1 MKHNCLNLRLSILLI
16 AIAIILFYPNL
27 SFALFENKGQVTIIT
42 IDGKLEKFDVE
53 FARSE
58 AEKATGLMFREHL
71 AYDAGMLFMWT
82 TSSVRQFWMKN
93 TLINLDILFIDSD
106 YRVVHI
112 EKNAKKD
119 SSRIISS
126 ILPVK
131 YVLEIKAGQ
140 SQLRKI
146 TPGALLSA
154 KNLPICC

>member
-1 MKHNCLNLRLSILLI
+1 MKHHSIKLNLIVFLF
-16 AIAIILFYPNL
+16 AIILFYPNF
-27 SFALFENKGQVTIIT
+27 SFALFESKGQVEIVTT
-42 IDGKLEKFDVE
+42 DGKLQKFNVE

-58 AEKATGLMFREHL
+58 AEKAIGLMFRERL
-71 AYDAGMLFMWT
+71 ADDEGMLFMWN
-82 TSSVRQFWMKN
+82 TSSLRQFWMRN

-112 EKNAKKD
+112 EESAQKG
-119 SSRIISS
+119 SLRIISS
-126 ILPVK
+126 LLPVQ
-131 YVLEIKAGQ
+131 YVLEINAGQ

>member
-1 MKHNCLNLRLSILLI
+1 MKHHSIKLNLIVFL
-16 AIAIILFYPNL
+16 IAIILFYPNF
-27 SFALFENKGQVTIIT
+27 SFALFERKGQVEIVTT
-42 IDGKLEKFDVE
+42 DGKLQKFNVE

-58 AEKATGLMFREHL
+58 AEKAIGLMFRERL
-71 AYDAGMLFMWT
+71 ADDEGMLFMWN
-82 TSSVRQFWMKN
+82 TSSLRQFWMRN

-112 EKNAKKD
+112 EESAQKG
-119 SSRIISS
+119 SLRIISS
-126 ILPVK
+126 LLPVQ
-131 YVLEIKAGQ
+131 YVLEINAGQ

>member
-1 MKHNCLNLRLSILLI
+1 MKHHSIKLNLIVFLF
-16 AIAIILFYPNL
+16 AIILFYPNF
-27 SFALFENKGQVTIIT
+27 SFALFERKGQVEIATT
-42 IDGKLEKFDVE
+42 DGKLQKFNVE

-58 AEKATGLMFREHL
+58 AEKATGLMFRERL
-71 AYDAGMLFMWT
+71 ADDKGMLFMWN
-82 TSSVRQFWMKN
+82 TSSLRQFWMKN

-112 EKNAKKD
+112 EESAQKG
-119 SSRIISS
+119 SLRIISS
-126 ILPVK
+126 LLPVQ
-131 YVLEIKAGQ
+131 YVLEINAGQ

>member
-1 MKHNCLNLRLSILLI
+1 MKHHSIKLNLIVFLF
-16 AIAIILFYPNL
+16 AIILFYPNF
-27 SFALFENKGQVTIIT
+27 SFALFERKGQVEIVTT
-42 IDGKLEKFDVE
+42 DGKLQKFNVE

-58 AEKATGLMFREHL
+58 AEKAIGLMFRERL
-71 AYDAGMLFMWT
+71 ADDEGMLFMWN
-82 TSSVRQFWMKN
+82 TSSLRQFWMRN

-112 EKNAKKD
+112 EESAQKG
-119 SSRIISS
+119 SLRIISS
-126 ILPVK
+126 LLPVQ
-131 YVLEIKAGQ
+131 YVLEINAGQ

>member
-1 MKHNCLNLRLSILLI
+1 MKHHSIKLNLIVFLF
-16 AIAIILFYPNL
+16 AIILFYPNF
-27 SFALFENKGQVTIIT
+27 SFALFERKGQVEIVTT
-42 IDGKLEKFDVE
+42 DGKLQKFNVE

-58 AEKATGLMFREHL
+58 AEKATGLMFRDRL
-71 AYDAGMLFMWT
+71 ADDEGMLFIWN
-82 TSSVRQFWMKN
+82 TSSLRQFWMRN

-112 EKNAKKD
+112 EESAQKG
-119 SSRIISS
+119 SLRIISS
-126 ILPVK
+126 LLPVQ
-131 YVLEIKAGQ
+131 YVLEINAGQ

>member
-1 MKHNCLNLRLSILLI
+1 MKHYSIKLNLIVFLF
-16 AIAIILFYPNL
+16 AIILFYPNF
-27 SFALFENKGQVTIIT
+27 SFALFERKGQVEIATT
-42 IDGKLEKFDVE
+42 DGKLQKFNVE

-58 AEKATGLMFREHL
+58 AEKAKGLMFRERL
-71 AYDAGMLFMWT
+71 ADDEGMLFMWN
-82 TSSVRQFWMKN
+82 TSSLRQFWMKN

-112 EKNAKKD
+112 EESAQKG
-119 SSRIISS
+119 SLRIISS
-126 ILPVK
+126 LLPVQ
-131 YVLEIKAGQ
+131 YVLEINAGQ

>member
-1 MKHNCLNLRLSILLI
+1 MKHHSIKINLIVFLF
-16 AIAIILFYPNL
+16 AIILFYPNF
-27 SFALFENKGQVTIIT
+27 SFALFERKGQVEIATT
-42 IDGKLEKFDVE
+42 DGKLQKFNVE

-58 AEKATGLMFREHL
+58 AEKATGLMFRERL
-71 AYDAGMLFMWT
+71 ADDEGMLFMWN
-82 TSSVRQFWMKN
+82 TSSLRQFWMKN

-112 EKNAKKD
+112 EESAQKG
-119 SSRIISS
+119 SLRIISS
-126 ILPVK
+126 LLPVQ
-131 YVLEIKAGQ
+131 YVLEINAGQ

>member
-1 MKHNCLNLRLSILLI
+1 MKHHSIKLNLIIFLF
-16 AIAIILFYPNL
+16 AIILFYPNF
-27 SFALFENKGQVTIIT
+27 SFALFERKGQVEIATT
-42 IDGKLEKFDVE
+42 DGKLQKFNVE

-58 AEKATGLMFREHL
+58 AEKATGLMFRERL
-71 AYDAGMLFMWT
+71 ADDEGMLFMWN
-82 TSSVRQFWMKN
+82 TSSLRQFWMKN

-112 EKNAKKD
+112 EESAQKG
-119 SSRIISS
+119 SLRIISS
-126 ILPVK
+126 LLPVQ
-131 YVLEIKAGQ
+131 YVLEINAGQ

>member
-1 MKHNCLNLRLSILLI
+1 MKLNSLNLRLSVFLI
-16 AIAIILFYPNL
+16 VTAIIFFYPDF
-27 SFALFENKGQVTIIT
+27 SFALFENKGQVTIVT
-42 IDGKLEKFDVE
+42 VDGKFEKIDVE
-53 FARSE
+53 FALSE
-58 AEKATGLMFREHL
+58 VEKAKGLMFRERL
-71 AYDAGMLFMWT
+71 GDDEGMLFMWN

-112 EKNAKKD
+112 EKSAKKG
-119 SSRIISS
+119 SSRIFSS
-126 ILPVK
+126 IFPVK
-131 YVLEIKAGQ
+131 YVLEINAGQ

>member
-1 MKHNCLNLRLSILLI
+1 MKHYSIKLNLIVFLF
-16 AIAIILFYPNL
+16 AIILFYPNF
-27 SFALFENKGQVTIIT
+27 SFALFERKGQVEIATT
-42 IDGKLEKFDVE
+42 DGKLQKFNVE

-58 AEKATGLMFREHL
+58 AEKATGLMFRERL
-71 AYDAGMLFMWT
+71 ADDEGMLFMWN
-82 TSSVRQFWMKN
+82 TSSLRQFWMKN

-112 EKNAKKD
+112 EESAQKG
-119 SSRIISS
+119 SLRIISS
-126 ILPVK
+126 LLPVQ
-131 YVLEIKAGQ
+131 YVLEINAGQ

>member
-1 MKHNCLNLRLSILLI
+1 MKHHSIKLNLIVFLF
-16 AIAIILFYPNL
+16 AIILFYPNF
-27 SFALFENKGQVTIIT
+27 SFALFERKGQVEIVTT
-42 IDGKLEKFDVE
+42 DGKLQKFNVE

-58 AEKATGLMFREHL
+58 AEKATGLMFRERL
-71 AYDAGMLFMWT
+71 ADDEGMLFMWN
-82 TSSVRQFWMKN
+82 TSSLRQFWMKN

-112 EKNAKKD
+112 EESAQKG
-119 SSRIISS
+119 SLRIISS
-126 ILPVK
+126 LLPVQ
-131 YVLEIKAGQ
+131 YVLEINAGQ

>member
-1 MKHNCLNLRLSILLI
+1 MKHHSVKLNLIVFLF
-16 AIAIILFYPNL
+16 AIILFYPNF
-27 SFALFENKGQVTIIT
+27 SFALFERKGQVEIATT
-42 IDGKLEKFDVE
+42 DGKLQKFNVE

-58 AEKATGLMFREHL
+58 AEKAKGLMFRERL
-71 AYDAGMLFMWT
+71 ADDEGMLFMWN
-82 TSSVRQFWMKN
+82 TSSLRQFWMKN

-112 EKNAKKD
+112 EESAQKG
-119 SSRIISS
+119 SLRIISS
-126 ILPVK
+126 LLPVQ
-131 YVLEIKAGQ
+131 YVLEINAGQ

>member
-1 MKHNCLNLRLSILLI
+1 MKHYSIKLNLIVFLF
-16 AIAIILFYPNL
+16 AIILFYPDF
-27 SFALFENKGQVTIIT
+27 SFALFEHKGQVEIATT
-42 IDGKLEKFDVE
+42 DGKLQKFNVE

-58 AEKATGLMFREHL
+58 AEKATGLMFRERL
-71 AYDAGMLFMWT
+71 ADDEGMLFMWN
-82 TSSVRQFWMKN
+82 TSSLRQFWMKN

-112 EKNAKKD
+112 EESAQNG

-126 ILPVK
+126 LLPVQ
-131 YVLEIKAGQ
+131 YVLEISAGQ

-146 TPGALLSA
+146 TLGALISA

>member
-1 MKHNCLNLRLSILLI
+1 MKHHSIKLNLIVFLF
-16 AIAIILFYPNL
+16 AIILFCPNF
-27 SFALFENKGQVTIIT
+27 SFALFERKGQVEIATT
-42 IDGKLEKFDVE
+42 DGKLQKFNVE

-58 AEKATGLMFREHL
+58 AEKAKGLMFRERL
-71 AYDAGMLFMWT
+71 ADDEGMLFMWN
-82 TSSVRQFWMKN
+82 TSSLRQFWMKN

-112 EKNAKKD
+112 EESAQKG
-119 SSRIISS
+119 SLRIISS
-126 ILPVK
+126 LLPVQ
-131 YVLEIKAGQ
+131 YVLEINAGQ

>member
-1 MKHNCLNLRLSILLI
+1 MKHHSIKLNLIVFLF
-16 AIAIILFYPNL
+16 AIILFYPNF
-27 SFALFENKGQVTIIT
+27 SFALFERKGQVEIATT
-42 IDGKLEKFDVE
+42 DGKLQKFNVE

-58 AEKATGLMFREHL
+58 AEKATGLMFRERL
-71 AYDAGMLFMWT
+71 ADDEGMLFMWN
-82 TSSVRQFWMKN
+82 TSSLRQFWMKN

-112 EKNAKKD
+112 EESAQKG
-119 SSRIISS
+119 SLRIISS
-126 ILPVK
+126 LLPVQ
-131 YVLEIKAGQ
+131 YVLEINAGQ